1 MVLYALN
8 FTGRMK
14 SLPLRF
20 YRSQLVSQELHRKWE
35 GMDWDGRNEIR
46 RTTRTLTIL
55 IASDNRT
62 FEINVLMCLLCGCDM
77 QDSGLLIVI
86 SRLSTLRMS

>member
-20 YRSQLVSQELHRKWE
+20 YRSQLVFQELHRKWE
-35 GMDWDGRNEIR
+35 GMEW
-46 RTTRTLTIL
+46 